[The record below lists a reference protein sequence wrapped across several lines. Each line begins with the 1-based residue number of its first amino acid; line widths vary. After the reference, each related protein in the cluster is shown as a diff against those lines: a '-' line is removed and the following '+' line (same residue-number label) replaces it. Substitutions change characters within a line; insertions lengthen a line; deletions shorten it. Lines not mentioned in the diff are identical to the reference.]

1 MAIEYE
7 KYQPKTFEDL
17 YQSQKA
23 LFMPDMRRAQAQQY
37 GWLQR
42 QGQRMGRPHAQL
54 FASQASEGFAPAIG
68 KAGAAAAST
77 ARQMEQQDIQF
88 GAGIDVKREQMAI
101 QQQQWEQQLAEMVAS
116 RQQQGQ
122 LGLLPYTGFTPE
134 MLESLGMEDTF
145 QRGGLGDWRQFQR
158 TLGQYGLPGQ
168 PIGQGG
174 QGGFL
179 TAAQKLQ
186 LSKFYPGASRAYKNL
201 AASNWGWQPQGQYG
215 Y

>member
-1 MAIEYE
+1 MAYTFDPVVPESTKSI
-7 KYQPKTFEDL
+7 YQRELART
-17 YQSQKA
+17 
-23 LFMPDMRRAQAQQY
+23 MPDVKR
-37 GWLQR
+37 QR
-42 QGQRMGRPHAQL
+42 SQEFEFINRQMQRMGVVNPGQL
-54 FASQASEGFAPAIG
+54 ARQAVNPWAEAIG
-68 KAGAAAAST
+68 KVGAQAGAT
-77 ARQMEQQDIQF
+77 AETIGRQERETAQRLNIQ
-88 GAGIDVKREQMAI
+88 REQM
-101 QQQQWEQQLAEMVAS
+101 QLQEQQWEQQLAEMQAN

-134 MLESLGMEDTF
+134 MLELLGMEDTF

>member
-7 KYQPKTFEDL
+7 KYQPKSFDEL

-23 LFMPDMRRAQAQQY
+23 LFMPDMRRAQQQQY

-68 KAGAAAAST
+68 KAGAAAATS
-77 ARQMEQQDIQF
+77 AREMEQKDIQF

-101 QQQQWEQQLAEMVAS
+101 QQQQWEQQLAEMVKS
-116 RQQQGQ
+116 REQSGQ

-134 MLESLGMEDTF
+134 MMELLGMDF
-145 QRGGLGDWRQFQR
+145 SQRGLGDWRQFQR
-158 TLGQYGLPGQ
+158 TLGQYNLPGQ
-168 PIGQGG
+168 PLGQGG
-174 QGGFL
+174 QPQSL
-179 TAAQKLQ
+179 TAQQQLQ
-186 LSKFYPGASRAYKNL
+186 LSMFYPGASRAYKGQ
-201 AASNWGWQPQGQYG
+201 AASNWGWSPPGSTY